1 MPQGMESFISCCR
14 WKAVPD
20 GRGGSP
26 VVYIVDDDAS
36 IRDSLTLM
44 LGLARYSTRVFAD
57 AESFLAA
64 FDTGWTGCVVADLRL
79 PGMSGTDLQQ
89 RVRGRGSPIPF
100 VIITAHG
107 DVPAARAAFRA
118 HAIDFIEKPFDQS
131 QLYNAIEA
139 AFALEEQRATVAQHK
154 ADIDKKLARLTAR
167 ERDVLQQAA
176 KGLHAKEIA
185 TALGISA
192 RTVEV
197 HKTRIMDKLEVRN
210 IGELVRFA
218 LAAESPRSGSK

>member
-1 MPQGMESFISCCR
+1 MAERP
-14 WKAVPD
+14 AHAA
-20 GRGGSP
+20 
-26 VVYIVDDDAS
+26 VVYVIDDDAS
-36 IRDSLTLM
+36 IRDSLALM
-44 LGLARYSTRVFAD
+44 LGLAGYSTRLFAD

-64 FDTGWTGCVVADLRL
+64 FDDQWTGCVVADLRL
-79 PGMSGTDLQQ
+79 PRMSGTELQA
-89 RVRGRGSPIPF
+89 RIRERGSPIPF

-118 HAIDFIEKPFDQS
+118 QAIDFIEKPFEES
-131 QLYNAIEA
+131 QLRNAIET
-139 AFALEEQRATVAQHK
+139 AFALEDRRASVAGQHAEMK
-154 ADIDKKLARLTAR
+154 QKLARLTAR
-167 ERDVLQQAA
+167 EREVLHEAA

-185 TALGISA
+185 AALGISA

-218 LAAESPRSGSK
+218 LAAEPPPGREP